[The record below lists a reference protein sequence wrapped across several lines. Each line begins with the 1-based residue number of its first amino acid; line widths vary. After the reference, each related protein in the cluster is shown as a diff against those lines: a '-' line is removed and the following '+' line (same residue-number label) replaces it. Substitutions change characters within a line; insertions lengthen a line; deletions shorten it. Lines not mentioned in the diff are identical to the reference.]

1 MRTRDLLVFAISALW
16 QHKVRT
22 LLTLGGVVAG
32 SFLLVVSIS
41 VGQGI
46 EEATVREFRRHGQLR
61 DISVFPGFKPI
72 ETIIPPAD
80 LVVEGPMSEA
90 KRKRLR
96 QSLIRH
102 WPRKNFR
109 QAPAATLTAARLK
122 ELEDADHVESV
133 FPAIQERCRIT
144 HDDHFHDTIVS
155 PPDPVDSHF
164 NRRLIAGKPLPRS
177 GRQCLV
183 HEYLLYLWGITRDE
197 DIKQVLGQT
206 IRVEYRYRGPI
217 TAPMLGLLTGGGSSL
232 SGMESEALETAL
244 AKLGMDVD
252 KLDLNPAQKAVLK
265 KVLGTMDMGGR
276 RPAETLVFSEEFTI
290 AGVVR
295 EWVESEDKSGSSV
308 FDWMARETEVFL
320 PLTTAQEL
328 FGRGPRHRQAGFTR
342 ATVTVD
348 HEENVQAVTEHI
360 KSLGYRCFS
369 LGELLG
375 KVRKNVLLLGI
386 AAAFLAAMA
395 LLVAAIG
402 ITNMMLMSVLE
413 RTHEIGVMKAV
424 GARNGH
430 IQLIFLAEGVVLG
443 AGGGFLGL
451 LAGWLASFPGDHI
464 ARAIVEKQLGTVLEQ
479 SLFVFPVWLVLGVPA
494 FALLVT
500 TLAAVY
506 PACRAARINP
516 IQALRHE

>member
-1 MRTRDLLVFAISALW
+1 MRTRDLLAFAFSALW
-16 QHKVRT
+16 QHRVRT
-22 LLTLGGVVAG
+22 LLTLSGVVAG

-61 DISVFPGFKPI
+61 TISVFPGFKPI

-80 LVVEGPMSEA
+80 LVVRGPMSEA

-96 QSLIRH
+96 LSLIRH
-102 WPRKNFR
+102 WPRKTFR
-109 QAPAATLTAARLK
+109 QAPAATLTAARLT
-122 ELEDADHVESV
+122 ELEQLDHVESV
-133 FPAIQERCRIT
+133 YPAIQERCRVT
-144 HDDHFHDTIVS
+144 QGDHFLDTIVS
-155 PPDPVDSHF
+155 APDPVDSHF
-164 NRRLIAGKPLPRS
+164 NQRLLAGKPLPRS

-183 HEYLLYLWGITRDE
+183 HEYLLYLWGLTRDE
-197 DIKQVLGQT
+197 DVKAVLGQK

-232 SGMESEALETAL
+232 SGMESEALEAAL
-244 AKLGMDVD
+244 ARLGMDVD
-252 KLDLNPAQKAVLK
+252 NLDLTPAQKAVLK
-265 KVLGTMDMGGR
+265 KVLGTMDMGPR
-276 RPAETLVFSEEFTI
+276 RPTETRVFSEEFTI
-290 AGVVR
+290 TGVVR

-320 PLTTAQEL
+320 PLATAQEL
-328 FGRGPRHRQAGFTR
+328 FGLGPRHRQVGFTR

-348 HEENVQAVTEHI
+348 HEDHVEAVTAHI

-369 LGELLG
+369 LGEVLG
-375 KVRKNVLLLGI
+375 QVRKNVLLLGI
-386 AAAFLAAMA
+386 ATAFLAAMA

-424 GARNGH
+424 GARDRH

-443 AGGGFLGL
+443 AVGGGLGL
-451 LAGWLASFPGDHI
+451 LTGWLASFPGDHI
-464 ARAIVEKQLGTVLEQ
+464 ARFLVQKELGAVMER
-479 SLFVFPVWLVLGVPA
+479 SLFIFPVWLLLGVPA

-506 PACRAARINP
+506 PAYRASRINP